1 MPRRGE
7 LSFEK
12 FKVGRKNLICHQK
25 SEFYPFKLGRNLMN
39 CSNFAFME
47 EFVVLIDEQ
56 DNPLGLMEKQQAH
69 VAGLLHRAFSV
80 FIFNEKGELLLQ
92 QRAADKYH
100 SPLLWT
106 NTCCSHPRENESYKA
121 AAKRRLQEEMGFQC
135 EIEGKFH
142 FIYKAQLGE
151 TLFEHE
157 LDHVFTGIYSG
168 EIKINP
174 AEVNDYKWIKME
186 DLIQDIQENPDLY
199 TVWFKIIFDEYL
211 TKLPYESN
219 HQ

>member
-1 MPRRGE
+1 
-7 LSFEK
+7 
-12 FKVGRKNLICHQK
+12 
-25 SEFYPFKLGRNLMN
+25 
-39 CSNFAFME
+39 ME

-56 DNPLGLMEKQQAH
+56 DNQLGLMEKQQAH
-69 VAGLLHRAFSV
+69 IAGLLHRAFSV

-92 QRAADKYH
+92 QRAAQKYH

-106 NTCCSHPRENESYKA
+106 NTCCSHPRENESYKEA
-121 AAKRRLQEEMGFQC
+121 AIRRLQEEMGFQC
-135 EIEGKFH
+135 EIEEKFH

-151 TLFEHE
+151 ELFEHE

-168 EIKINP
+168 EININTD
-174 AEVNDYKWIKME
+174 EVNDYKWIEME
-186 DLIQDIQENPDLY
+186 DLILDMKENPDLY

>member
-1 MPRRGE
+1 
-7 LSFEK
+7 
-12 FKVGRKNLICHQK
+12 
-25 SEFYPFKLGRNLMN
+25 
-39 CSNFAFME
+39 ME

-56 DNPLGLMEKQQAH
+56 DNQLGLMEKQQAH
-69 VAGLLHRAFSV
+69 IAGLLHRAFSV

-92 QRAADKYH
+92 QRAAQKYH

-106 NTCCSHPRENESYKA
+106 NTCCSHPRENESYKEA
-121 AAKRRLQEEMGFQC
+121 AIRRLQEEMGFQC
-135 EIEGKFH
+135 EIEEKFH

-151 TLFEHE
+151 ELFEHE

-168 EIKINP
+168 EININP
-174 AEVNDYKWIKME
+174 GEVNDYKWIEME
-186 DLIQDIQENPDLY
+186 DLILDMKENPDLY